1 MSIYFFFFR
10 PNRSYRVRARYFK
23 PDWPIIT
30 EVLRVGLPS
39 LIRNLGASAVVI
51 LTNNLLRVTG
61 GDAALSAFA
70 IVNRLS
76 SALITPQAGIAQGMQ
91 PLVGYNFGQDQ
102 ARRVRETIRL
112 SLASAVVYGAVLC
125 GLCLIIPALLIGLLS
140 RDSAVMDEGQ
150 TALRLLALAYPL
162 AGVGVV
168 VAAAFQS
175 VGRAR
180 DALLLTVGGILV
192 KLPVLLVASALFSL
206 NGIWAAGAA
215 SELAVCVVSLV
226 MLKRFFARPERS
238 EALSGPQ
245 GEPGPVS
252 LPELRFD

>member
-1 MSIYFFFFR
+1 
-10 PNRSYRVRARYFK
+10 
-23 PDWPIIT
+23 
-30 EVLRVGLPS
+30 

-61 GDAALSAFA
+61 GDAALSVFA

-76 SALITPQAGIAQGMQ
+76 SALITPQTGVAQGMQ
-91 PLVGYNFGQDQ
+91 PLVGYNFGQHHAQ
-102 ARRVRETIRL
+102 RVRETIRL
-112 SLASAVVYGAVLC
+112 SLGSAVVYGAVLC
-125 GLCLIIPALLIGLLS
+125 GLCLLIPAVLIGLLS
-140 RDSAVMDEGQ
+140 RDSAIIDEGQ

-180 DALLLTVGGILV
+180 DALLLTIGGILV
-192 KLPVLLVASALFSL
+192 KLPVLLVASSLFSL
-206 NGIWAAGAA
+206 NGIWAAGAV

-226 MLKRFFARPERS
+226 MLKRFFAQPEES
-238 EALSGPQ
+238 EARLGALAEPEPGVRPIGPVIGSGPAA
-245 GEPGPVS
+245 E
-252 LPELRFD
+252 